1 MAKKGGLGKGLDA
14 LFQDNQTDA
23 SDTVEL
29 SLSEIEPNK
38 QQPRKDFDENALASL
53 ADSIKEHG
61 VIQPLL
67 VRPLAGGTYQIVA
80 GERRWRASRMAG
92 LETIPVIIREMTDQ
106 QTMEIALVE
115 NLQRED
121 LNSIEEA
128 LGYQELMQ
136 TFEMTQEQ
144 VSDRVGKSRSAVA
157 NSLRLLNL
165 PDQIQQ
171 EIKRGRLSAGQ
182 GRTLLAFDNP
192 ALMID
197 AANLAIRKGMSVREL
212 ERMAKKAKKAKNVPV
227 GKKVNAFSETHFY
240 EELEISLRD
249 ELHRKVKI
257 DLVSGE
263 HGVLKVDFYNKE
275 ELVDMAYRLANLKR
289 KGN

>member
-1 MAKKGGLGKGLDA
+1 MARKGGLGKGLEA
-14 LFQDNQTDA
+14 LFQDNQMDA
-23 SDTVEL
+23 GDAVEIK
-29 SLSEIEPNK
+29 LSEIEPNK

-92 LETIPVIIREMTDQ
+92 LQAVPVIIREMSDQ
-106 QTMEIALVE
+106 QAMEIALIE

-128 LGYQELMQ
+128 LGYQELMDTYQ
-136 TFEMTQEQ
+136 MTQEQ

-157 NSLRLLNL
+157 NALRLLNL
-165 PDQIQQ
+165 PEQIQQ

-182 GRTLLAFDNP
+182 GRTLLAFDNQ
-192 ALMID
+192 AMMMD
-197 AANLAIRKGMSVREL
+197 AANLAIRKGVSVREL
-212 ERMAKKAKKAKNVPV
+212 ERMAKKSNTPPVKKNTNV
-227 GKKVNAFSETHFY
+227 KVFSEDHFY
-240 EELEISLRD
+240 KELEISLRD

-257 DLVSGE
+257 DLLEGN
-263 HGVLKVDFYNKE
+263 HGVLKVDFYNQD
-275 ELVDMAYRLANLKR
+275 ELLDMAYRLANLKR
-289 KGN
+289 KEH